1 MTVKKI
7 SIDKPNLPPLS
18 PNGEYIVRYRII
30 SDDRN
35 RTSAWSPIYVLDA
48 KPFISEVEGNVLV
61 TGQNISIT
69 WDDLNARSSYDVFV
83 KFDYVIEHKQL
94 TDNVASITTKNL
106 ADIKVGDTIIVDGV
120 DSTFNGTH
128 VVTEIVTASKII
140 KYAKTA
146 ANVSYS
152 GANGTVSLGFIHHGI
167 STIHTYSLLAKP
179 GAETVEALIQLEG
192 IEKIPATALRIYQSP
207 TPVDL

>member
-1 MTVKKI
+1 MTIKKI
-7 SIDKPNLPPLS
+7 SIEKPNLPPLS
-18 PNGEYIVRYRII
+18 PNGEYILRYRII

-48 KPFISEVEGNVLV
+48 TPFISLVDGNVLV
-61 TGQNISIT
+61 TGQNITIT
-69 WDDLNARSSYDVFV
+69 WDDVNARSSYDVFV
-83 KFDYVIEHKQL
+83 KFDFVIEHKQL

-106 ADIKVGDTIIVDGV
+106 SDIKVGDKIIVSGI
-120 DSTFNGTH
+120 DSTFDGTH
-128 VVTEIVTASKII
+128 TVTEIVPASKII
-140 KYAKTA
+140 RYSKIA

-152 GANGTVSLGFIHHGI
+152 GASGIVSLGFIHHGI
-167 STIHTYSLLAKP
+167 STIHTYSLLAKS

-192 IEKIPATALRIYQSP
+192 IEKIPATALKIYESP